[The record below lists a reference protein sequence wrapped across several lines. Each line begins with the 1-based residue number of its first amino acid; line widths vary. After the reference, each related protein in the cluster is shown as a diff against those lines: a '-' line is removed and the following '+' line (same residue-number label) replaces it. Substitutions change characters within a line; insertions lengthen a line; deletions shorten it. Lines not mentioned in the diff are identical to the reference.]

1 MSGSAFAVTHY
12 AFSSGAG
19 RTSDGNG
26 SHASTLKSPSYT
38 KSVSWQH
45 YLVLNQYV
53 IYRDELIARVIDK
66 NGNNMKYK
74 HLILSLSLIMLGPL
88 AHAEEIGSV
97 DTVFKM
103 IGPDHK
109 IVVEAFDDPDVKNVT
124 CYVSRAKTGGI
135 KGGLG
140 LAEDT
145 SDAAISCQQVG
156 PIELSDRIK
165 NGKAQGEVVFKK
177 RTSLVFKS
185 LQVVRFYDAKRN
197 ALAYLAYSDKVV
209 EGSPKNAISAVPV
222 MPWRQ

>member
-1 MSGSAFAVTHY
+1 
-12 AFSSGAG
+12 
-19 RTSDGNG
+19 
-26 SHASTLKSPSYT
+26 
-38 KSVSWQH
+38 
-45 YLVLNQYV
+45 
-53 IYRDELIARVIDK
+53 
-66 NGNNMKYK
+66 MKYK
-74 HLILSLSLIMLGPL
+74 KLMAGLLLSLSSLG
-88 AHAEEIGSV
+88 AHAEQIGSV

-103 IGPDHK
+103 FGPDHK

-156 PIELSDRIK
+156 PVELSDKIK
-165 NGKAQGEVVFKK
+165 NGKAQGDVVFKK

-197 ALAYLAYSDKVV
+197 SLAYLAYSDKVV
-209 EGSPKNAISAVPV
+209 DGSPKNAISAVPII
-222 MPWRQ
+222 PWAAAPSEVK

>member
-1 MSGSAFAVTHY
+1 
-12 AFSSGAG
+12 
-19 RTSDGNG
+19 
-26 SHASTLKSPSYT
+26 
-38 KSVSWQH
+38 
-45 YLVLNQYV
+45 
-53 IYRDELIARVIDK
+53 
-66 NGNNMKYK
+66 MKYK
-74 HLILSLSLIMLGPL
+74 SLILSSILLMLGQF
-88 AHAEEIGSV
+88 AHAEQVGSV

-103 IGPDHK
+103 FGPDHK

-156 PIELSDRIK
+156 PIELNDKIK
-165 NGKAQGEVVFKK
+165 NGKAQGDVVFQK
-177 RTSLVFKS
+177 RTSLVFKK

-197 ALAYLAYSDKVV
+197 TLAYLAYSDKVV

-222 MPWRQ
+222 MPWR

>member
-1 MSGSAFAVTHY
+1 M
-12 AFSSGAG
+12 
-19 RTSDGNG
+19 
-26 SHASTLKSPSYT
+26 
-38 KSVSWQH
+38 
-45 YLVLNQYV
+45 
-53 IYRDELIARVIDK
+53 

-74 HLILSLSLIMLGPL
+74 NLVLFSILLILGQI
-88 AHAEEIGSV
+88 ARAEQIGSV

-103 IGPDHK
+103 FGPDHK

-156 PIELSDRIK
+156 PIELSDKIK

-177 RTSLVFKS
+177 RTSLIFKS
-185 LQVVRFYDAKRN
+185 LQVVRFYDEKRN
-197 ALAYLAYSDKVV
+197 TLAYLAYSDKVV

-222 MPWRQ
+222 MPWR

>member
-1 MSGSAFAVTHY
+1 MRF
-12 AFSSGAG
+12 
-19 RTSDGNG
+19 
-26 SHASTLKSPSYT
+26 
-38 KSVSWQH
+38 
-45 YLVLNQYV
+45 VLNQYV

-66 NGNNMKYK
+66 NGNDMKYK

>member
-1 MSGSAFAVTHY
+1 
-12 AFSSGAG
+12 
-19 RTSDGNG
+19 
-26 SHASTLKSPSYT
+26 
-38 KSVSWQH
+38 
-45 YLVLNQYV
+45 
-53 IYRDELIARVIDK
+53 
-66 NGNNMKYK
+66 
-74 HLILSLSLIMLGPL
+74 MLGPL

-222 MPWRQ
+222 MPWRSRTEAIYATGNGLVSGR